1 MSDAPQKQ
9 EVVTLNALAAHQAVG
24 SLVQMYTGILA
35 DNERQS
41 SMSAMVIQQLRAEVA
56 RLNEQNQV
64 LRQQNDDRVKS
75 RVNQPAPVTG
85 EK

>member
-1 MSDAPQKQ
+1 MSDTPQKQ
-9 EVVTLNALAAHQAVG
+9 EVVTLNALSAHQAVG

-41 SMSAMVIQQLRAEVA
+41 SMAAMVIQQLRAEVT

-64 LRQQNDDRVKS
+64 LRQQNDDLVKKL
-75 RVNQPAPVTG
+75 VNQPAPVPG